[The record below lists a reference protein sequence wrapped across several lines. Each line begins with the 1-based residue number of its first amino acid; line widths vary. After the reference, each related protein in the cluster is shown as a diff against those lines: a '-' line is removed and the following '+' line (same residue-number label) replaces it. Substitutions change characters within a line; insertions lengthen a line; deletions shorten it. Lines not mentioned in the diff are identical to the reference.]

1 MSARAASKAA
11 RAGDGAESDA
21 MTVGALLDALATR
34 FGGGNGLP
42 ARAEARDLVAAVIDV
57 PRFWP
62 TAHRDRVV
70 GSGDVS
76 RIEHAAARFAQG
88 MPFAYAVGRAQF
100 RHVSL
105 YVDERV
111 LIPRPETEL
120 IVDIVLDATSGG
132 RGTVI
137 DIGTGSG
144 AIALALATEG
154 GFERV
159 VGTDVS
165 GDALTVAQIN
175 ADRVLTRGV
184 DAPQGASSQTMRS
197 FPAVEWRRGA
207 FCAPVGDVHAE
218 VIVSN
223 PPYISAREVTELP
236 GLVRDWE
243 PAIALFA
250 EDDGMA
256 AIAEIVRGAGAVLN
270 AGGVL
275 VLEIDSR
282 RSERAAALMRDAGWY
297 RDVVIRTDLTGRP
310 RFACA
315 RRV

>member
-1 MSARAASKAA
+1 MN
-11 RAGDGAESDA
+11 
-21 MTVGALLDALATR
+21 TVGALLEGLATR
-34 FGGGNGLP
+34 FGGANGPP
-42 ARAEARDLVAAVIDV
+42 ARAEARDLIAAVLEA

-62 TAHRDRVV
+62 SAHRELDLSADDRARVAQ
-70 GSGDVS
+70 
-76 RIEHAAARFAQG
+76 AAERFALG
-88 MPFAYAVGRAQF
+88 MPFAYAVRRAQF
-100 RHVSL
+100 RHASL

-120 IVDIVLDATSGG
+120 IVDIVLQATSGG
-132 RGTVI
+132 RGTAI

-154 GFERV
+154 GFGRV

-165 GDALTVAQIN
+165 GDALAVAQLN
-175 ADRVLTRGV
+175 AERILAHAAHATQD
-184 DAPQGASSQTMRS
+184 ASSHPPRS
-197 FPAVEWRRGA
+197 HPTIEWRRGA
-207 FCAPVGDVHAE
+207 YFAPVMDLRAE
-218 VIVSN
+218 VVVSN
-223 PPYISAREVTELP
+223 PPYISLREANELP
-236 GLVRDWE
+236 ALVRNWE

-256 AIAEIVRGAGAVLN
+256 AIAAIVRGAEAVLCT
-270 AGGVL
+270 GGAL
-275 VLEIDSR
+275 VIEIDSR
-282 RSERAAALMRDAGWY
+282 RAERAAELMHDAGCY